1 MPKQRLTPTPS
12 PETEADRH
20 QSAGRDLSPGDSSSP
35 QGDPSPSP
43 ASSPEHRPDDRAGI
57 DARQRGW
64 YWHWNGIVTQ
74 YAPLIG
80 LKGVGLLNSYTVWTD
95 RRDKSPT
102 RGYAFPS
109 QQSESSF
116 YGEDRAELI
125 TINKILVALDLVEI
139 RKEMVQRTDPQGRK
153 WKVPHNLYRVKD
165 RTDGLELQTADVLR
179 VVHLA
184 SKDAAVF
191 RYVKRIFSNR
201 FTPIDRD
208 NVWHRILK
216 EVAGDPTWQELT
228 EKTARIEARAS
239 ARSKAGHKSRGKQE
253 QSENGHGP
261 SGAEMT
267 AGHSNNRSFDPA
279 KHSNGDMQIV
289 QTSVA
294 HSNAGPDV
302 ENRDVATGNS
312 GSESDVDHINTGS
325 QGGDAS
331 SAEATNNGPAS
342 VVAPSNATYY
352 QETSTT
358 TTTTSESDSST
369 GNGGATSSGD
379 TSGQQAIPL
388 DQSSVPESVG
398 PSGLDDNP
406 AALQTTDEP
415 GVDRPGQPAAQRSL
429 ADPAAGGPLV
439 GPGPLVVS
447 LFEAANNRSATPLE
461 RTLLGELERDAAEP
475 ADRCGE
481 TGADWVAAA
490 MREAVSSGSA
500 FVAPKRIR
508 EIINRWASTGSRPGF
523 AKLSPP
529 SLDAAEH
536 AEPVEIL
543 LPRGRNAGRVWGLV
557 LEELA
562 GVLDEAT
569 HQRLFEGSRIAAYR
583 AGNIEIEVPA
593 AVQAKLSAEYRPL
606 LQRHLEQHI
615 GRKVTVS
622 FVAAPADTGQQ
633 PDQSPE
639 PILISQ
645 GDAEQGRQLW
655 RAILNEISPVVSA
668 DDLVRLGGALPLGQ
682 DAEGHIVVGASTS
695 LAERLIG
702 GRCRNA
708 IEAAM
713 LAVIGDP
720 VALRVAAHGT
730 WKIEEDEAES

>member
-1 MPKQRLTPTPS
+1 M
-12 PETEADRH
+12 H
-20 QSAGRDLSPGDSSSP
+20 QSAGRHQSPGDSLSP
-35 QGDPSPSP
+35 RVNPSPPP
-43 ASSPEHRPDDRAGI
+43 ANSPEHRPDDRAGI

-179 VVHLA
+179 VVELA
-184 SKDAAVF
+184 GRDAAVF
-191 RYVKRIFSNR
+191 RYIKRIFSSR

-253 QSENGHGP
+253 QTENGQDTF
-261 SGAEMT
+261 GAGMT
-267 AGHSNNRSFDPA
+267 AGHSDVDAFDTTEHNNE
-279 KHSNGDMQIV
+279 GMQDV

-294 HSNAGPDV
+294 HSNAGPDF
-302 ENRDVATGNS
+302 ENRDVATGNN
-312 GSESDVDHINTGS
+312 GSEPDVDHTNTGS
-325 QGGDAS
+325 RGGDAS

-352 QETSTT
+352 QEISTT
-358 TTTTSESDSST
+358 TTTTVGSDVISDNGRATGAGGHSE
-369 GNGGATSSGD
+369 
-379 TSGQQAIPL
+379 QQAIAL
-388 DQSSVPESVG
+388 DQGSVPETAG
-398 PSGLDDNP
+398 PSGLDDNA
-406 AALQTTDEP
+406 AALQTTDKP
-415 GVDRPGQPAAQRSL
+415 GVDRTGKPAVQRSL

-475 ADRCGE
+475 ASRCGE

-490 MREAVSSGSA
+490 MREAVSSGSS

-508 EIINRWASTGSRPGF
+508 EIINRWASTGSRPGPP
-523 AKLSPP
+523 KLSPP
-529 SLDAAEH
+529 ALDATEDA
-536 AEPVEIL
+536 APGGIR
-543 LPRGRNAGRVWGLV
+543 LPRGRSADRVWRLV
-557 LEELA
+557 LDELA
-562 GVLDEAT
+562 GALDEET

-583 AGNIEIEVPA
+583 SGQVEIEVPSA
-593 AVQAKLSAEYRPL
+593 AQPKLSAEYRPL

-622 FVAAPADTGQQ
+622 FVASQAVSNPQTD
-633 PDQSPE
+633 PSPE

-645 GDAEQGRQLW
+645 ADAEQGRQLW
-655 RAILNEISPVVSA
+655 RAVLNEIAPVVSA

-682 DAEGHIVVGASTS
+682 DAEGHIVVGTSTS
-695 LAERLIG
+695 LAARLIG

-708 IEAAM
+708 LEAAM
-713 LAVIGDP
+713 QAVIGDR
-720 VALRVAAHGT
+720 VVLRVAAHGT